1 MSARGLLNNP
11 ALFAGYE
18 TTPREAVEK
27 FMGYAVR
34 YPLPYKLVQ
43 HHLSEMTVKMLSKKE
58 RLEMLDAPN
67 MLELI
72 DWLDE
77 RFELPRG

>member
-1 MSARGLLNNP
+1 
-11 ALFAGYE
+11 
-18 TTPREAVEK
+18 
-27 FMGYAVR
+27 MGYAVR